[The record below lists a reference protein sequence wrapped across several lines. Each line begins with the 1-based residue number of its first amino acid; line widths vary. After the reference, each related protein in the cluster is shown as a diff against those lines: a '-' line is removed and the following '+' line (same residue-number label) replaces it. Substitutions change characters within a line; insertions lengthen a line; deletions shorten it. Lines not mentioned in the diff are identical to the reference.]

1 MIKMLKPLPE
11 KMVKMQDQMDT
22 SSGLET
28 IIKYKKREFWRGR
41 GKGINPEDYL

>member
-11 KMVKMQDQMDT
+11 KMVNMQDQMDT

-28 IIKYKKREFWRGR
+28 IIK
-41 GKGINPEDYL
+41 